1 MAETAKLALWVRL
14 VAKSGKENEVDQFL
28 RSAVPLVQQETGTT
42 SWFAIRLNNNT
53 FGIFDTFADE
63 NGRQAHLQGQVAAA
77 LMAKAGELLAEAPQ
91 INKVDVLASVLP
103 DKAANKAA

>member
-1 MAETAKLALWVRL
+1 MAETKLALWVRL

-28 RSAVPLVQQETGTT
+28 RSAVPIVQQETGTT
-42 SWFAIRLNNNT
+42 TWFAIRLNNNT

-63 NGRQAHLQGQVAAA
+63 TGRQAHLQGQVAAA
-77 LMAKAGELLAEAPQ
+77 LMAKAGELLAEPPQ
-91 INKVDVLASVLP
+91 INKVDVLASVIP

>member
-1 MAETAKLALWVRL
+1 MAENAKLALWVRL

-63 NGRQAHLQGQVAAA
+63 TGRQAHLQGQVAAA

-91 INKVDVLASVLP
+91 INKVDVLASVIP